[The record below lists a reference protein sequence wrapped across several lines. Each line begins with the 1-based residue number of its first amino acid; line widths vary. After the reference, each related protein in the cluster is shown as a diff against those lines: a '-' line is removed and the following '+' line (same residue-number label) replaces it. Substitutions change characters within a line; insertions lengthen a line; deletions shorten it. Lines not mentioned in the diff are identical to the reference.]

1 MDTLQRLH
9 QLLDER
15 GSSEYRLAKNCG
27 LSNSTIANIYH
38 RNTIPSIS
46 TLEAI
51 CTSFG
56 ISLSQF
62 FAEGEMVELTPE
74 LKELFDNWVNL
85 TPQQKDAVLQTMR
98 ATNHDQTRYRGSLC
112 RLPLFSSA
120 IVLLNDKTSC
130 FRPCSTVFPSCLC
143 YIIVK
148 LSDKYR

>member
-15 GSSEYRLAKNCG
+15 GWSEYRLAKNCG

-38 RNTIPSIS
+38 RNTVPSIT

-51 CTSFG
+51 CAGFG

-74 LKELFDNWVNL
+74 LKELFDSWVDL
-85 TPQQKDAVLQTMR
+85 TLPQKAAIRQTIKAMR
-98 ATNHDQTRYRGSLC
+98 HN
-112 RLPLFSSA
+112 
-120 IVLLNDKTSC
+120 
-130 FRPCSTVFPSCLC
+130 
-143 YIIVK
+143 
-148 LSDKYR
+148 

>member
-15 GSSEYRLAKNCG
+15 GWSEYRLAKNCG

-38 RNTIPSIS
+38 RNTVPSIT

-51 CTSFG
+51 CAGFG

-74 LKELFDNWVNL
+74 LKELFDSWVDL
-85 TPQQKDAVLQTMR
+85 TLPQKAAILQTIKAMCH
-98 ATNHDQTRYRGSLC
+98 N
-112 RLPLFSSA
+112 
-120 IVLLNDKTSC
+120 
-130 FRPCSTVFPSCLC
+130 
-143 YIIVK
+143 
-148 LSDKYR
+148 

>member
-15 GSSEYRLAKNCG
+15 GWSEYRLGKNCR

-38 RNTIPSIS
+38 RNTVPSIT

-51 CTSFG
+51 CAGFG

-74 LKELFDNWVNL
+74 LKELFDSWVDL
-85 TPQQKDAVLQTMR
+85 TLPQKAAILQTMK
-98 ATNHDQTRYRGSLC
+98 AMHHN
-112 RLPLFSSA
+112 
-120 IVLLNDKTSC
+120 
-130 FRPCSTVFPSCLC
+130 
-143 YIIVK
+143 
-148 LSDKYR
+148 

>member
-15 GSSEYRLAKNCG
+15 GWSEYRLAKNCG

-56 ISLSQF
+56 ISLSVLRRGRNGG
-62 FAEGEMVELTPE
+62 ADTGIEGA
-74 LKELFDNWVNL
+74 F
-85 TPQQKDAVLQTMR
+85 
-98 ATNHDQTRYRGSLC
+98 
-112 RLPLFSSA
+112 
-120 IVLLNDKTSC
+120 
-130 FRPCSTVFPSCLC
+130 
-143 YIIVK
+143 
-148 LSDKYR
+148 

>member
-15 GSSEYRLAKNCG
+15 GWSEYRLAKNCG

-85 TPQQKDAVLQTMR
+85 TPTSRTTAR
-98 ATNHDQTRYRGSLC
+98 RITR
-112 RLPLFSSA
+112 
-120 IVLLNDKTSC
+120 
-130 FRPCSTVFPSCLC
+130 TVSQIFPF
-143 YIIVK
+143 
-148 LSDKYR
+148 LSG